1 MDYNISILGRRGAGK
16 TYIVNT
22 FLNKREYIDS
32 IISPFVR
39 YKTIFNKL
47 MLHIWDNGQGTSKE
61 TYQKINDFL
70 IKQSEVLI
78 MVYDINVEKDP
89 NEEDGLD
96 FLKRVYKDYGSSIGS
111 KEKIRYV
118 VRNKR
123 KQKYIRNAEKDDGE
137 EFAKNIDAKFITI
150 SFDNKKDVNAL
161 FTDICEKI
169 NRKDRVK
176 EGKEAAKDEYC
187 NMFSNDV

>member
-1 MDYNISILGRRGAGK
+1 MDYNISVLGRKGAGK

-32 IISPFVR
+32 IISPFVK
-39 YKTIFNKL
+39 YQTIFNKL
-47 MLHIWDNGQGTSKE
+47 MLYIWDNGQRTSEE
-61 TYQKINDFL
+61 TYQTINDFL

-96 FLKRVYKDYGSSIGS
+96 FLKRLYKDYGNSIGS
-111 KEKIRYV
+111 KEKIRYII
-118 VRNKR
+118 RNKR
-123 KQKYIRNAEKDDGE
+123 KPKYIRNAEKDDGE
-137 EFAKNIDAKFITI
+137 EFAKTIDAIFITI
-150 SFDNKKDVNAL
+150 SFDNKKDVISL
-161 FTDICEKI
+161 FTDICEKL
-169 NRKDRVK
+169 NRIDRIK